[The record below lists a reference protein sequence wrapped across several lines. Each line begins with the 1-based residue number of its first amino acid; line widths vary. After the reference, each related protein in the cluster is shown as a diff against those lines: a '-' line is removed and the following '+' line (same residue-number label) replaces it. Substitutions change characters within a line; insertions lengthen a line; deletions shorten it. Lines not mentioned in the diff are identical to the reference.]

1 MKISTKGQ
9 YGLEALVALALIS
22 PDEPVSLKSI
32 AELCNLSESYILQI
46 FLVLRKAGIVSS
58 VRGTKGGYAL
68 SREPSGITVKQVLEA
83 LEGPLAPVYCIVDGC
98 EETCSRYEICAAR
111 LLWEKVKKSIDDLT
125 DSITLADLVKHY
137 HAVNTRLNLDYSI

>member
-32 AELCNLSESYILQI
+32 AGLCNISESYILQI

-83 LEGPLAPVYCIVDGC
+83 LEGPLTPVYCIVDGC
-98 EETCSRYEICAAR
+98 EEPCIRYEICAAR
-111 LLWEKVKKSIDDLT
+111 LMWEKVKKSIDDLT
-125 DSITLADLVKHY
+125 DSITLADLVKHFD
-137 HAVNTRLNLDYSI
+137 AVNTGLNLDYSI